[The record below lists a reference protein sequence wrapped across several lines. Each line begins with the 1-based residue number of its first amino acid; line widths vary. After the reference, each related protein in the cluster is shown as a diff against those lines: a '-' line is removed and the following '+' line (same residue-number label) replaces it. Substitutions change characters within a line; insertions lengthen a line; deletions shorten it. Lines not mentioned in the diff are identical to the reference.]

1 MYYLFIVLI
10 LFSKVLLCSRTRVT
24 DHQCTTGTTRLDN
37 MLKKKKIFFLQL
49 INSIDISLGTN
60 RETTPPILMPNQC
73 CISSRLFFTVTKSDQ
88 CYSTG
93 TQDPSTSGSTPPV
106 SKLQRSP
113 TQKLLEHSSVD
124 NCDFSALQQ
133 ICDHLVQ

>member
-1 MYYLFIVLI
+1 MYYLFILVFFFL
-10 LFSKVLLCSRTRVT
+10 SKFYFVVEPERPIATVPLVRPGWTIC
-24 DHQCTTGTTRLDN
+24 C
-37 MLKKKKIFFLQL
+37 KFLQL
-49 INSIDISLGTN
+49 IISIDIPLGTN
-60 RETTPPILMPNQC
+60 REATPPILMPNQC
-73 CISSRLFFTVTKSDQ
+73 CISSRLSFTVTKSDQ
-88 CYSTG
+88 CY
-93 TQDPSTSGSTPPV
+93 SGSTPPV

>member
-1 MYYLFIVLI
+1 MYYLFIVF
-10 LFSKVLLCSRTRVT
+10 FSKFYFVVKPERPIATVPLVRPGWTIC
-24 DHQCTTGTTRLDN
+24 C
-37 MLKKKKIFFLQL
+37 KFLQL
-49 INSIDISLGTN
+49 INLIVISLGTN
-60 RETTPPILMPNQC
+60 REATPPILITNQC
-73 CISSRLFFTVTKSDQ
+73 CISSRLLFTVTKSNQ

-93 TQDPSTSGSTPPV
+93 TQDPSTSSSTPPV

-133 ICDHLVQ
+133 ICDHVVQ